1 MRGERTLRLA
11 HRGDW
16 RRAAENTVPA
26 FLAALAVPAC
36 DGLEFDVR
44 AAADGV
50 PVVCHDETVSSVEG
64 WPDRVDALR
73 SDALGDLGVPT
84 LEDVLLAVGRRP
96 FLDVELKVDPGPAVI
111 EVLAA
116 GRGPELH
123 NAVLSSFDHAALE
136 AVARR
141 APTWP
146 RWLNSVSL
154 DDAVVEAAL
163 ALGCRGV
170 AVQWRALNVRSMA
183 RAASV
188 GLDVAAWTVRRRPT
202 FDRLARLGLV
212 AVCVEAGA
220 LDGGPL
226 PARRTG

>member
-1 MRGERTLRLA
+1 MSPTRTLRLA

-16 RRAAENTVPA
+16 RGATENTLPA
-26 FLAALAVPAC
+26 FQAALAVPAC

-50 PVVCHDETVSSVEG
+50 PVVCHDETLARVQGRPE
-64 WPDRVDALR
+64 RVDALR
-73 SDALGDLGVPT
+73 SDALLDLGVPT
-84 LEDVLLAVGRRP
+84 LEEVLRAAGRRP
-96 FLDVELKVDPGPAVI
+96 FLDVELKGDPGPAVV

-123 NAVLSSFDHAALE
+123 NAVVSSFDHAALE

-146 RWLNSVSL
+146 RWLNTFAL
-154 DDAVVEAAL
+154 DDRAVNAAL

-170 AVQWRALNVRSMA
+170 SVEWRALDAVSVGRA
-183 RAASV
+183 RFA
-188 GLDVAAWTVRRRPT
+188 GLDVAAWTVRRRST

-212 AVCVEAGA
+212 AVCVEGAA
-220 LDGGPL
+220 LDG
-226 PARRTG
+226 

>member
-1 MRGERTLRLA
+1 LSSSRTLRLA

-16 RRAAENTVPA
+16 RRAAENTLPA
-26 FLAALAVPAC
+26 FRAALAVPAC

-44 AAADGV
+44 TAADGV
-50 PVVCHDETVSSVEG
+50 PVVCHDETLARVQG
-64 WPDRVDALR
+64 RPDRVDALR
-73 SDALGDLGVPT
+73 SGSLADLGVPT
-84 LEDVLLAVGRRP
+84 LADVLQAVGRRP
-96 FLDVELKVDPGPAVI
+96 FLDVELKIDPGPAVV

-123 NAVLSSFDHAALE
+123 NAVVSSFDHGALE

-146 RWLNSVSL
+146 RWLNAVTL
-154 DDAVVEAAL
+154 DDSVISAAL

-170 AVQWRALNVRSMA
+170 AVEWHALDAVWPGRAISA
-183 RAASV
+183 
-188 GLDVAAWTVRRRPT
+188 GLELAAWTVRRRPT

-212 AVCVEAGA
+212 AVCVEARA
-220 LDGGPL
+220 LDGHESSAQP
-226 PARRTG
+226 

>member
-1 MRGERTLRLA
+1 MSQSPTFRLA

-16 RRAAENTVPA
+16 RDAAENTLPA
-26 FLAALAVPAC
+26 FRAALAIPAC

-50 PVVCHDETVSSVEG
+50 PVVCHDETLARVHGRPE
-64 WPDRVDALR
+64 RVDTLR
-73 SDALGDLGVPT
+73 SDALVALGVPT
-84 LEDVLLAVGRRP
+84 LEEVLRAAGRRP
-96 FLDVELKVDPGPAVI
+96 FLDVELKGDPGPAIV

-123 NAVLSSFDHAALE
+123 NAVVSSFDHAALE
-136 AVARR
+136 ALARR

-146 RWLNSVSL
+146 RWLNTARL
-154 DDAVVEAAL
+154 DEATVNDAL

-170 AVQWRALNVRSMA
+170 SVEWRALNESSVRRA
-183 RAASV
+183 RSA
-188 GLDVAAWTVRRRPT
+188 GLDVAAWTVRRRST

-212 AVCVEAGA
+212 AVCVEAAA
-220 LDGGPL
+220 LDG
-226 PARRTG
+226 